1 MTNKKVHKLK
11 EERNLKNKSIRLLKR
26 KEHNDEQVEY
36 RELNL
41 SFGTIWTIDDR
52 SVPFDNKRKE
62 SEYKDGK
69 RPVLVLNT
77 PDKFLDYS
85 VVSVAPGTSKVHIN
99 TDIKPVLDINTKN
112 GRQSIKTYYLLYF
125 KWNSV
130 QKNLYKKVSTLEQE
144 QLNRLKNLMKKV

>member
-1 MTNKKVHKLK
+1 MTNKKVFKLK

-26 KEHNDEQVEY
+26 KEHSDEQVEY

-41 SFGTIWTIDDR
+41 SFGTIWTMEDK

-62 SEYKDGK
+62 SEYKDSK
-69 RPVLVLNT
+69 RPVLVLKT
-77 PDKFLDYS
+77 PKNFFDYS
-85 VVSVAPGTSKVHIN
+85 IVSVAPGTSKVHTN
-99 TDIKPVLDINTKN
+99 TKIRPVLDVITKN

-130 QKNLYKKVSTLEQE
+130 QKKLYKKVSTLQQE
-144 QLNRLKNLMKKV
+144 QLNRLNNLMKKV

>member
-1 MTNKKVHKLK
+1 MTNKKVFKLK
-11 EERNLKNKSIRLLKR
+11 EERNLKHKSIRLLKR
-26 KEHNDEQVEY
+26 KEHSDEQVEY

-41 SFGTIWTIDDR
+41 SFGTIWTMEDK

-62 SEYKDGK
+62 SEYKDSK

-77 PDKFLDYS
+77 PKSFFDYS
-85 VVSVAPGTSKVHIN
+85 IVSVAPGTSKVHIN
-99 TDIKPVLDINTKN
+99 TKIRPVLDVITKN

-130 QKNLYKKVSTLEQE
+130 QKKLYKKVSTLQQE
-144 QLNRLKNLMKKV
+144 QLNRLNNLMKKV

>member
-41 SFGTIWTIDDR
+41 SLGTIWTMDDK

-77 PDKFLDYS
+77 PNEFKDYS
-85 VVSVAPGTSKVHIN
+85 EVLVVPGTSKVHLNNNI
-99 TDIKPVLDINTKN
+99 TPVLDVNTKN
-112 GRQSIKTYYLLYF
+112 GRQLIKTYYLLYF